1 MIPQIK
7 NVVLERLLRRLEE
20 EDIKIKYSTEDNPEL
35 PEDQF
40 PHMSF
45 VESDDSTY
53 TKTLTRKGESHAVKM
68 YSIGIY
74 SNSEM
79 GRQAEAER
87 IAAIVDDEMLAM
99 GFIRRTKIPTS
110 NQNNAT
116 IYRISAR
123 YSGMVDKNGIIYR
136 Y

>member
-1 MIPQIK
+1 
-7 NVVLERLLRRLEE
+7 
-20 EDIKIKYSTEDNPEL
+20 
-35 PEDQF
+35 
-40 PHMSF
+40 
-45 VESDDSTY
+45 
-53 TKTLTRKGESHAVKM
+53 M

-79 GRQAEAER
+79 GRQAEAEG